1 MRAMTILY
9 IGPKRNPDFAKD
21 YYISPILAPAHL
33 LVYFPPVLMVCG
45 EKDPFVDDTVIFG
58 GRLRE
63 AKRARRADMLA
74 ARQTGNVGESLR
86 MSRPSMS
93 NHGSAGLRGDDARR
107 AREQALLYEDE
118 SDWVEMRILEGWG
131 HGFLQMTSPLML
143 GKSAENVIHEMADWI
158 LDAFTVP
165 KNGRAPTET
174 NDVPLL
180 SVAATVGSPAA
191 KRKSSPPRASTP
203 TVAPSHSDIPPPRH
217 PRRPSSVASSTRRAL
232 SPPSMFSATP
242 QINGRAS
249 SPATRSK
256 LTASDLRPV
265 SSGTETETER
275 DSPLTFTVARKTHP
289 NGNRT
294 PRNSFS
300 AAENQGAASST
311 PPRRSLLQH
320 TNKQSGSSS
329 YEAVF
334 VQPGSSLPP
343 SPSSSP
349 SSSKNSNSD
358 VHHLNDINVP
368 LSPATTATGPEAA
381 PNTFAASFGF
391 GNGSDF
397 IPRQSASP
405 KPGGGAAALLS
416 ETELMRRRREEAVF
430 GMGESVAAEDDGG
443 ITEYGGS
450 PVRTRSPSPAATRRG
465 GHTRAWNSSISSVES
480 IDKNANGV

>member
-1 MRAMTILY
+1 MTILY

-74 ARQTGNVGESLR
+74 ARQGGNAGESLR
-86 MSRPSMS
+86 MSRPSTS

-143 GKSAENVIHEMADWI
+143 GQAAENVIHEMADWI
-158 LDAFTVP
+158 LDAFTPP
-165 KNGRAPTET
+165 KRGRASADA
-174 NDVPLL
+174 NHAPLL
-180 SVAATVGSPAA
+180 PVTTTVGDPTPR
-191 KRKSSPPRASTP
+191 RKSSPPRVSNPIVAS
-203 TVAPSHSDIPPPRH
+203 SHPDTPPPRH
-217 PRRPSSVASSTRRAL
+217 PKRPSSVASSTRRAP
-232 SPPSMFSATP
+232 SPPSSFSATP
-242 QINGRAS
+242 PANGRS
-249 SPATRSK
+249 GGPAIKSN
-256 LTASDLRPV
+256 LTASDLPLV

-275 DSPLTFTVARKTHP
+275 DIPLTFTVARKAHL

-294 PRNSFS
+294 PRNSFG
-300 AAENQGAASST
+300 AAEGQGAAPLT

-320 TNKQSGSSS
+320 TTKQSGSLPNETVS
-329 YEAVF
+329 
-334 VQPGSSLPP
+334 VQQGSSLPS
-343 SPSSSP
+343 SPASSP
-349 SSSKNSNSD
+349 SSSKNSNND
-358 VHHLNDINVP
+358 AHHLNDVNAP
-368 LSPATTATGPEAA
+368 LSPATAAGTGTA

-397 IPRQSASP
+397 VPRQSASP
-405 KPGGGAAALLS
+405 KPGGGAAVLIS

-430 GMGESVAAEDDGG
+430 GMGESVAADDEGG

-450 PVRTRSPSPAATRRG
+450 PRSPSPAATRRG
-465 GHTRAWNSSISSVES
+465 SHTRAWNSSISSVES